1 MAEKHSETAH
11 VGVQDPSAA
20 STAGT
25 PPRRRTRG
33 RPREAVPYEER
44 WKAIID
50 AAATIFHRKGY
61 EATSI
66 HDIAEAVG
74 MLKGSLYYYIE
85 TKEDLLFAVIHEV
98 HEELLRN
105 YEVYQRAEGDAP
117 TRIRAFIEGHV
128 ATNARLTARAAVFY
142 RDFYSLNPERRA
154 VIIDQRDKYD
164 RHLREMIQQGQRE
177 GTLCGDIDP
186 KITAIAMLGMMNTI
200 YQWYH
205 LDGDRTPE
213 EVARSYADLL
223 LGGLTCTRHVPGH
236 RARLGRLPKPALP
249 KRRRPGRVT

>member
-1 MAEKHSETAH
+1 
-11 VGVQDPSAA
+11 VFR
-20 STAGT
+20 T
-25 PPRRRTRG
+25 PPQHRQLAPPLAAGHEGGPGKPYRT
-33 RPREAVPYEER
+33 
-44 WKAIID
+44 
-50 AAATIFHRKGY
+50 TIFHRKGY